1 MFLVFRFRF
10 SKFGSLNS
18 YPMSCRLHSF
28 LFGLQVFFEMFG
40 LQNIRASASILVVPS
55 WPKCNVS
62 NCSQLYWDKIFSS
75 LNVRP
80 HLLESFSNIGQYWSG
95 AVFFSPLLM
104 TSLTRLSSA
113 SVANFA
119 MIVFKSSMKL
129 NSALFIVS
137 SAALIVPE
145 IFRCLGFVLCGPEE
159 FSAVKIRV
167 SFW

>member
-28 LFGLQVFFEMFG
+28 LFGLQVF
-40 LQNIRASASILVVPS
+40 LKCLASRISELPQAFWLFRRGRSAMSPIVLSSIGTKL
-55 WPKCNVS
+55 
-62 NCSQLYWDKIFSS
+62 FSS

-129 NSALFIVS
+129 NSALFNVS

-145 IFRCLGFVLCGPEE
+145 IFRCLGFVLSGPEE